1 MILTREFL
9 QAINTPL
16 DMYRYIFEHNIVNI
30 EYDETV
36 EFLEKNNQFLWA
48 WWLNKQKESEVYVR
62 ANGSIITMNEK
73 YQVFNPLTGM
83 HTACDTE
90 DDMKK
95 LVLDISQQIVDAYK
109 VSVNQ
114 EITNENG
121 DAAWTL
127 LSLDSP
133 KVSF

>member
-1 MILTREFL
+1 
-9 QAINTPL
+9 
-16 DMYRYIFEHNIVNI
+16 
-30 EYDETV
+30 
-36 EFLEKNNQFLWA
+36 
-48 WWLNKQKESEVYVR
+48 
-62 ANGSIITMNEK
+62 MNEK

-95 LVLDISQQIVDAYK
+95 LVLDISQQIVDTYR

-121 DAAWTL
+121 DATWTL
-127 LSLDSP
+127 VDLDNP